1 MSVQRIKELRKLLT
15 KYNIEYYKND
25 APSVT
30 DFEYDRLMN
39 ELRELEN
46 QFPEA
51 YDANSVTQRVGGYVS
66 EGFSKISHKRPMLSL
81 GNAYNLEDLQS
92 FAKRIEDE
100 VGKVNYEVE
109 LKIDG
114 LAMSLTYLNGE
125 FVQAVT
131 RGDGEVGEDV
141 TSNVRTIRSI
151 PLQIEFDDEIEIRG
165 EVYMPKSSFDKLN
178 RIKESNGEELFAN
191 PRNAAAGSIR
201 QLDSTIVAQR
211 GLDAFWYHVCEA
223 RQWANTHSES
233 LTMLD
238 ELGFVTNHLRR
249 VFPTIEQVWDYI
261 QEVSVTRNELAY
273 EIDGMVVKV
282 DSLAMQDELGS
293 TIRIPKW
300 AIAYKFPAE
309 TVLTKLEDIFV
320 TVGRTGKIT
329 PNARLTPVRIAG
341 TQVGFAQLH
350 NEDMIASKDI
360 RIGDMVEVRK
370 AGDIIPEVVRSLVEH
385 RDSSQKPYQFPH
397 TCPVCGSKLTRL
409 EDEAD
414 YYCMNSECGAR
425 VVESIAHFT
434 SRDAMNIDGLGIKT
448 IEALHNVGILKRVE
462 DIYQIEDKYS
472 DIIKI
477 DKMGEQ
483 SFRKLVNA
491 IEKSKKNPLER
502 LLYGLGIRHVGE
514 KAAKILANHFV
525 TMDSLRKADVTE
537 LTSIRDIGLTTAEAL
552 ISFFENEN
560 NVAMLEQLAS
570 YGVRMESDIKE
581 VEESIFTN
589 KTIVLTGSLQLYSR
603 TEATSLLEK
612 YGAKV
617 TGSVSKSTDLVI
629 FGEAAGSKLTKA
641 QALGIKTMSEEE
653 FNEIVSTLN

>member
-25 APSVT
+25 APSVS

-39 ELRELEN
+39 ELRELEK

-51 YDANSVTQRVGGYVS
+51 YDANSVTQRVGGFVS
-66 EGFSKISHKRPMLSL
+66 EGFNKISHKRPMLSL

-151 PLQIEFDDEIEIRG
+151 PLQIEFDEEIEIRG

-178 RIKESNGEELFAN
+178 QIRESNGEELFAN

-201 QLDSTIVAQR
+201 QLDSTIAAQR

-223 RQWANTHSES
+223 RKWVNTHSES

-238 ELGFVTNHLRR
+238 ELGFMTNHLRR
-249 VFPTIEQVWDYI
+249 VFPTIEAVWNYI
-261 QEVSVTRNELAY
+261 QEVSVTRSELAY

-309 TVLTKLEDIFV
+309 TVVTKLEDIFV

-370 AGDIIPEVVRSLVEH
+370 AGDIIPEVVRSLIEH
-385 RDSSQKPYQFPH
+385 RDSSQKPYQFPQ

-414 YYCMNSECGAR
+414 YYCMNSECDAR

-434 SRDAMNIDGLGIKT
+434 SRDAMNIDGLGVKK

-462 DIYQIEDKYS
+462 DIYRIESKYEE
-472 DIIKI
+472 IIKI

-483 SFRKLVNA
+483 SFRNLVNA
-491 IEKSKKNPLER
+491 IDKSKENPLER

-514 KAAKILANHFV
+514 KAAKILANNFG
-525 TMDSLRKADVTE
+525 TMEKLRIADVTK

-560 NVAMLEQLAS
+560 NVLMLEQLAS

-589 KTIVLTGSLQLYSR
+589 QTIVLTGSLQLYSR
-603 TEATSLLEK
+603 TEATNLLEK

-617 TGSVSKSTDLVI
+617 TSSVSKSTDLVI

-641 QALGIKTMSEEE
+641 QALGIKAMSEEE

>member
-151 PLQIEFDDEIEIRG
+151 PLQIEFDDKIEIRG

-238 ELGFVTNHLRR
+238 ELGFVTTHLRR